1 MLITILVTV
10 SALIIGIGSGYF
22 LGKDNPIE
30 EICEEI
36 IELETGKDVDL
47 TPNSKEVIVE
57 ENKTDQNDKIS

>member
-1 MLITILVTV
+1 MLITILITV

-22 LGKDNPIE
+22 LGKDNPVE

-47 TPNSKEVIVE
+47 TPNSKETNE
-57 ENKTDQNDKIS
+57 EVNNECIN